1 MGKRKR
7 YRKKSEESAAAEKGP
22 GNNTI
27 ILAAVV
33 ILVVI
38 VGVYAFTSRDSG
50 DSAST
55 ATRVFPD
62 FVYTSGKSVE
72 AYTVAT
78 EIPDVL
84 EKIPCYCGC
93 VSVGHDSLKNCF
105 ISSSGGYSDHG
116 AYCNICVYEALDVDK
131 WHSQGLDLKEIRS
144 RIDEKYGGG
153 RFAEGTDTP
162 PV

>member
-7 YRKKSEESAAAEKGP
+7 YKKKTDETGAEEKGSS
-22 GNNTI
+22 NTVV
-27 ILAAVV
+27 LAAVV
-33 ILVVI
+33 VLAVI

-55 ATRVFPD
+55 ATRDFPD

-93 VSVGHDSLKNCF
+93 VSVGHDSLKDCF
-105 ISSSGGYSDHG
+105 LSSSGGYSDHG
-116 AYCNICVYEALDVDK
+116 AYCNVCVSEALDVKK

-144 RIDEKYGGG
+144 RIDEKYGGD